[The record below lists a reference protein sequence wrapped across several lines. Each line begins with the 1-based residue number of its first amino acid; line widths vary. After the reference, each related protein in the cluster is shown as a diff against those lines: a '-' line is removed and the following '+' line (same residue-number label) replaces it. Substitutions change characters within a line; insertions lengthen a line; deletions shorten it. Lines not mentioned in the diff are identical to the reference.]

1 MLVIGILGGVASG
14 KSLVARHLVSLGG
27 QLLDAD
33 RAGHEVLREE
43 EVKQIVRER
52 WGDSVFTPEGE
63 VNRAAVA
70 DIVFGP
76 PPQGPQELQFLE
88 QLTHPR
94 IRGKLT
100 ATITAARDAKILPA
114 LILDAPVMLKS
125 GWDAICDHVLF
136 VEASRENRLRRAQT
150 RGWSEADFDAR
161 EAAQTALE
169 TKRKRADLVI
179 DNNGTEEQ
187 TTRQITQFWQSLGLH
202 TSDHRS

>member
-14 KSLVARHLVSLGG
+14 KSLVSQQLVTLGG
-27 QLLDAD
+27 RLLDAD
-33 RAGHEVLREE
+33 RAGHEVLREA
-43 EVKQIVRER
+43 EVKQIIRER
-52 WGDSVFTPEGE
+52 WGSAVFTSEGE

-76 PPQGPQELQFLE
+76 PPQGPLELQFLE

-94 IRGKLT
+94 IREKLT
-100 ATITAARDAKILPA
+100 ATITTARQAETIPA

-136 VEASRENRLRRAQT
+136 VETSRENRLQRART

-161 EAAQTALE
+161 EAAQTPLE
-169 TKRKRADLVI
+169 IKRQRADFVI
-179 DNNGTEEQ
+179 NNNGTVEQ
-187 TTRQITQFWQSLGLH
+187 TTRQIEHAWQALGLRKPE
-202 TSDHRS
+202 TGA